1 MLTTYIQAAM
11 HHATYELI
19 DDGEFYGE
27 IPGLDGVFATAITLE
42 ECRDNLQ
49 SVLEEWIALGLRMGH
64 DIPLIDGHT
73 LTFSLKAA

>member
-11 HHATYELI
+11 HRATYELLE
-19 DDGEFYGE
+19 DGEFYGK
-27 IPGLDGVFATAITLE
+27 IPGLDGVFATAATLE

-64 DIPLIDGHT
+64 DIPPIDDHA

>member
-64 DIPLIDGHT
+64 DILLIDGHT

>member
-11 HHATYELI
+11 HRATYELL

-27 IPGLDGVFATAITLE
+27 IPGLDGVFATATTLE

-64 DIPLIDGHT
+64 DIPPIDGHT
-73 LTFSLKAA
+73 LAISLKAA

>member
-11 HHATYELI
+11 HRATYELL

-27 IPGLDGVFATAITLE
+27 IPGLDGVFASATTLE
-42 ECRDNLQ
+42 DCRDSLQ

-64 DIPLIDGHT
+64 DIPSIDGHS
-73 LTFSLKAA
+73 LTISLKAA